1 MNFVTFLR
9 QFLFTLSI
17 FGRGSSLMRGSV
29 IKRMYAGFALIIVLF
44 AVTIAIMMG
53 GMNDIH
59 GKFETVSK
67 SSLPLVSLS
76 NQTSVEL
83 LSADKSF
90 KDFLTTEN
98 KQRMDEM
105 RQEFAKSQQR
115 FEGTLGQLEVA
126 SQIYPSLAEP
136 FSQLKELEQSYFTEA
151 KEAMDN
157 YEAMFAAQEE
167 VQKSSRRFQ
176 KLNTELSVGLKEY
189 VADQSSISVK
199 VMAKSY
205 FIKLKDAEVITSD
218 ALASSNPEFV
228 TQAVAKNRKA
238 VTHLNYAFRGLV
250 TQLPELKKAFGDSVD
265 QFTRDVGMRGGVL
278 DQHNNYLSARSAL
291 YNNIANLAT
300 KVDSSMSIL
309 EQFTTTATD
318 KLNESLTDAG
328 DIYSAGVTKA
338 IVIAVIVVLFAT
350 AIGYHI
356 AQSVREPLTR
366 ILKVLESLTEG
377 DMTQRIDNRYNNEF
391 SRVSGHIN
399 TLADSLHNI
408 LVKLNDASDNLAST
422 ASTNEQT
429 SSQAQSKLN
438 AQREQTA
445 TVATAMTEMSHSVQE
460 VAQSAQGSL
469 EMVQRVETASDQGR
483 NVMNSNIST
492 INQLETRLNESVSAV
507 SELQKMSGQI
517 GSILDVIR
525 NIAEQT
531 NLLALN
537 AAIEAARAGE
547 QGRGFAV
554 VADEVRVLA
563 SKTTQS
569 TTEIEAMISNLQ
581 SSSQSAN
588 QVIQSCMSDMEMSV
602 EQASKANSS
611 MEEIQALIIE
621 ISQMSTHISQAAA
634 EQSETSADIARNIED
649 INSIADESYHAMSS
663 IAQTSESLTQLAHQ
677 QNELVHRFKL

>member
-1 MNFVTFLR
+1 
-9 QFLFTLSI
+9 
-17 FGRGSSLMRGSV
+17 MRGSV
-29 IKRMYAGFALIIVLF
+29 IKRMYAGFGLIIILF

-59 GKFETVSK
+59 GKFQTVSE

-98 KQRMDEM
+98 KQRMDEL

-115 FEGTLGQLEVA
+115 FESTLEQLKSA
-126 SQIYPSLAEP
+126 SEIYPSLAEP
-136 FSQLKELEQSYFTEA
+136 FAELKTLEQSYFTEA
-151 KEAMDN
+151 IEAMDN
-157 YEAMFAAQEE
+157 YEAMFAAQDA

-176 KLNTELSVGLKEY
+176 KLNTELSIGLKEY
-189 VADQSSISVK
+189 VDDQSSISVK

-218 ALASSNPEFV
+218 ALASSNSDFV
-228 TQAVAKNRKA
+228 TKAVAKNRKA
-238 VTHLNYAFRGLV
+238 ISHLNDAFRGL
-250 TQLPELKKAFGDSVD
+250 TAQLPELKKAFGDSVE
-265 QFTRDVGMRGGVL
+265 QFTRDVGKRGGVL
-278 DQHNNYLSARSAL
+278 DQHNSYLTARSAL
-291 YNNIANLAT
+291 YANIANLT
-300 KVDSSMSIL
+300 SKVDATMAIL

-318 KLNESLTDAG
+318 KLNESLADAG

-338 IVIAVIVVLFAT
+338 MIIGVVVVLFAA

-356 AQSVREPLTR
+356 AHSVREPLTK
-366 ILKVLESLTEG
+366 ILDVLESLTEG
-377 DMTQRIDNRYNNEF
+377 DMTQRIDVRYKNEF

-399 TLADSLHNI
+399 SLADSLHNI
-408 LVKLNDASDNLAST
+408 LVKLNDASENLAST
-422 ASTNEQT
+422 AATNEQT
-429 SSQAQSKLN
+429 SSLAQRQLN
-438 AQREQTA
+438 SQREQTA
-445 TVATAMTEMSHSVQE
+445 NVATAMTEMSHSVQE
-460 VAQSAQGSL
+460 VAQNAQSSL
-469 EMVQRVETASDQGR
+469 EMVQRVESASEEGR
-483 NVMNSNIST
+483 NIMSGNIST
-492 INQLETRLNESVSAV
+492 INQLETRLHESVSAV
-507 SELQKMSGQI
+507 SELQKMSAQI

-537 AAIEAARAGE
+537 AAIEAARAGD

-563 SKTTQS
+563 SRTTES
-569 TTEIEAMISNLQ
+569 TTEIESMISNLQ

-588 QVIQSCMSDMEMSV
+588 HVIQSCMNDMEVSV

-634 EQSETSADIARNIED
+634 EQSETSADIARSIED
-649 INSIADESYHAMSS
+649 INNIADESYQAMSN

-677 QNELVHRFKL
+677 QNSLVHRFTL

>member
-1 MNFVTFLR
+1 
-9 QFLFTLSI
+9 
-17 FGRGSSLMRGSV
+17 MRGSV

-105 RQEFAKSQQR
+105 RQEFAKSQQT
-115 FEGTLGQLEVA
+115 FEATLSQLEVA
-126 SQIYPSLAEP
+126 SHIYPSLAEP

-176 KLNTELSVGLKEY
+176 QLNTELSVGLKEY

-228 TQAVAKNRKA
+228 TEAVAKNRKA

-250 TQLPELKKAFGDSVD
+250 TQLPELQKAFGESVE

-278 DQHNNYLSARSAL
+278 DQHNNYLSARAAL

-318 KLNESLTDAG
+318 KLNESLADAG

-377 DMTQRIDNRYNNEF
+377 DMTQRIENRHNNEF

-408 LVKLNDASDNLAST
+408 LVKLNDASENLAST

-429 SSQAQSKLN
+429 SSQAQGQLN
-438 AQREQTA
+438 SQREQTA
-445 TVATAMTEMSHSVQE
+445 NVATAMTEMSHSVQE

-507 SELQKMSGQI
+507 SELQRMSGQI

-581 SSSQSAN
+581 SSSQSAS

-634 EQSETSADIARNIED
+634 EQSETSADIARSIED
-649 INSIADESYHAMSS
+649 INSIADQSYHAMSS

>member
-1 MNFVTFLR
+1 
-9 QFLFTLSI
+9 
-17 FGRGSSLMRGSV
+17 
-29 IKRMYAGFALIIVLF
+29 MYAGFGLIIILF

-59 GKFETVSK
+59 GKFQTVSE

-98 KQRMDEM
+98 KQRMDEL

-115 FEGTLGQLEVA
+115 FESTLEQLKSA
-126 SQIYPSLAEP
+126 SEIYPSLAEP
-136 FSQLKELEQSYFTEA
+136 FAELKTLEQSYFTEA
-151 KEAMDN
+151 IEAMDN
-157 YEAMFAAQEE
+157 YEAMFAAQDA

-176 KLNTELSVGLKEY
+176 KLNTELSIGLKEY
-189 VADQSSISVK
+189 VDDQSSISVK

-218 ALASSNPEFV
+218 ALASSNSDFV
-228 TQAVAKNRKA
+228 TKAVAKNRKA
-238 VTHLNYAFRGLV
+238 ISHLNDAFRGL
-250 TQLPELKKAFGDSVD
+250 TAQLPELKKVFGDSVE
-265 QFTRDVGMRGGVL
+265 QFTRDVGKRGGVL
-278 DQHNNYLSARSAL
+278 DQHNSYLTARSAL
-291 YNNIANLAT
+291 YANIANLT
-300 KVDSSMSIL
+300 SKVDATMAIL

-318 KLNESLTDAG
+318 KLNESLADAG

-338 IVIAVIVVLFAT
+338 MIIGVVVVLFAA

-356 AQSVREPLTR
+356 AHSVREPLTK
-366 ILKVLESLTEG
+366 ILNVLESLTEG
-377 DMTQRIDNRYNNEF
+377 DMTQRIDVRYKNEF

-399 TLADSLHNI
+399 SLADSLHNI
-408 LVKLNDASDNLAST
+408 LVKLNDASENLAST
-422 ASTNEQT
+422 AATNEQT
-429 SSQAQSKLN
+429 SSLAQRQLN
-438 AQREQTA
+438 SQREQTA
-445 TVATAMTEMSHSVQE
+445 NVATAMTEMSHSVQE
-460 VAQSAQGSL
+460 VAQNAQSSL
-469 EMVQRVETASDQGR
+469 EMVQRVESASEEGR
-483 NVMNSNIST
+483 NIMSGNIST
-492 INQLETRLNESVSAV
+492 INQLETRLHESVSAV
-507 SELQKMSGQI
+507 SELQKMSAQI

-537 AAIEAARAGE
+537 AAIEAARAGD

-563 SKTTQS
+563 SRTTES
-569 TTEIEAMISNLQ
+569 TTEIESMISNLQ

-588 QVIQSCMSDMEMSV
+588 HVIQSCMNDMEESV

-634 EQSETSADIARNIED
+634 EQSETSADIARSIED
-649 INSIADESYHAMSS
+649 INNIADESYQAMSN
-663 IAQTSESLTQLAHQ
+663 IAQTSESLTHLAHQ
-677 QNELVHRFKL
+677 QNSLVHRFTL

>member
-1 MNFVTFLR
+1 
-9 QFLFTLSI
+9 
-17 FGRGSSLMRGSV
+17 MRGSV
-29 IKRMYAGFALIIVLF
+29 IKRMYAGFALIIILF

-105 RQEFAKSQQR
+105 RQEFAKSQQT
-115 FEGTLGQLEVA
+115 FEATLSQLEVA

-151 KEAMDN
+151 KEAMNN

-176 KLNTELSVGLKEY
+176 QLNTELSVGLKEY

-228 TQAVAKNRKA
+228 TEAVAKNRKA

-250 TQLPELKKAFGDSVD
+250 TQLPELQKAFGESVE

-278 DQHNNYLSARSAL
+278 DQHNNYLSARAAL

-318 KLNESLTDAG
+318 KLNESLADAG

-377 DMTQRIDNRYNNEF
+377 DMTQRIENRHNNEF

-408 LVKLNDASDNLAST
+408 LVKLNDASENLAST

-429 SSQAQSKLN
+429 SSQAQGQLN
-438 AQREQTA
+438 SQREQTA
-445 TVATAMTEMSHSVQE
+445 NVATAMTEMSHSVQE

-507 SELQKMSGQI
+507 SELQRMSGQI

-581 SSSQSAN
+581 SSSQSAS

-634 EQSETSADIARNIED
+634 EQSETSADIARSIED
-649 INSIADESYHAMSS
+649 INSIADQSYHAMSS

>member
-1 MNFVTFLR
+1 
-9 QFLFTLSI
+9 
-17 FGRGSSLMRGSV
+17 MRGSV
-29 IKRMYAGFALIIVLF
+29 IKRMYAGFGLIIILF
-44 AVTIAIMMG
+44 AVTIAIMMS

-59 GKFETVSK
+59 GKFQTVSE

-98 KQRMDEM
+98 KQRMDEL

-115 FEGTLGQLEVA
+115 FESTLEQLKSA
-126 SQIYPSLAEP
+126 SEIYPSLAEP
-136 FSQLKELEQSYFTEA
+136 FAELKTLEQSYFTEA
-151 KEAMDN
+151 IEAMDN
-157 YEAMFAAQEE
+157 YEAMFAAQDA

-176 KLNTELSVGLKEY
+176 KLNTELSIGLKEY
-189 VADQSSISVK
+189 VDDQSSISVK

-218 ALASSNPEFV
+218 ALASSNSDFV
-228 TQAVAKNRKA
+228 TKAVAKNRKA
-238 VTHLNYAFRGLV
+238 ISHLNDAFRGL
-250 TQLPELKKAFGDSVD
+250 TAQLPELKKVFGDSVE
-265 QFTRDVGMRGGVL
+265 QFTRDVGKRGGVL
-278 DQHNNYLSARSAL
+278 DQHNSYLTARSAL
-291 YNNIANLAT
+291 YANIANLT
-300 KVDSSMSIL
+300 SKVDATMAIL

-318 KLNESLTDAG
+318 KLNESLADAG
-328 DIYSAGVTKA
+328 DIYSEGVTKA
-338 IVIAVIVVLFAT
+338 MIIGVVVVLFAA

-356 AQSVREPLTR
+356 AHSVREPLTK
-366 ILKVLESLTEG
+366 ILSVLESLTEG
-377 DMTQRIDNRYNNEF
+377 DMTQRIDVRYKNEF

-399 TLADSLHNI
+399 SLADSLHNI
-408 LVKLNDASDNLAST
+408 LVKLNDASENLAST
-422 ASTNEQT
+422 AATNEQT
-429 SSQAQSKLN
+429 SSLAQRQLN
-438 AQREQTA
+438 SQREQTA
-445 TVATAMTEMSHSVQE
+445 NVATAMTEMSHSVQE
-460 VAQSAQGSL
+460 VAQNAQSSL
-469 EMVQRVETASDQGR
+469 EMVQRVESASEEGR
-483 NVMNSNIST
+483 NIMSGNIST
-492 INQLETRLNESVSAV
+492 INQLETRLHESVSAV
-507 SELQKMSGQI
+507 SELQKMSAQI

-537 AAIEAARAGE
+537 AAIEAARAGD

-563 SKTTQS
+563 SRTTES
-569 TTEIEAMISNLQ
+569 TTEIESMISNLQ

-588 QVIQSCMSDMEMSV
+588 HVIQSCMNDMEESV

-634 EQSETSADIARNIED
+634 EQSETSADIARSIED
-649 INSIADESYHAMSS
+649 INNIADESYQAMSN
-663 IAQTSESLTQLAHQ
+663 IAQTSESLTHLAHQ
-677 QNELVHRFKL
+677 QNSLVHRFTL

>member
-1 MNFVTFLR
+1 
-9 QFLFTLSI
+9 
-17 FGRGSSLMRGSV
+17 MRGSV
-29 IKRMYAGFALIIVLF
+29 IKRMYAGFGLIIILF
-44 AVTIAIMMG
+44 AVTIAIMMS

-59 GKFETVSK
+59 GKFQTVSE

-98 KQRMDEM
+98 KQRMDEL

-115 FEGTLGQLEVA
+115 FESTLEQLKSA
-126 SQIYPSLAEP
+126 SEIYPSLAEP
-136 FSQLKELEQSYFTEA
+136 FAELKTLEQSYFTEA
-151 KEAMDN
+151 IEAMDN
-157 YEAMFAAQEE
+157 YEAMFAAQDA

-176 KLNTELSVGLKEY
+176 KLNTELSIGLKEY
-189 VADQSSISVK
+189 VDDQSSISVK

-218 ALASSNPEFV
+218 ALASSNSDFV
-228 TQAVAKNRKA
+228 TNAVAKNRKA
-238 VTHLNYAFRGLV
+238 ISHLNDAFRGL
-250 TQLPELKKAFGDSVD
+250 TAQLPELKKVFGDSVE
-265 QFTRDVGMRGGVL
+265 QFTRDVGKRGGVL
-278 DQHNNYLSARSAL
+278 DQHNSYLTARSAL
-291 YNNIANLAT
+291 YANIANLT
-300 KVDSSMSIL
+300 SKVDATMAIL

-318 KLNESLTDAG
+318 KLNESLADAG

-338 IVIAVIVVLFAT
+338 IIIGVVVVLFAA

-356 AQSVREPLTR
+356 AHSVREPLTK
-366 ILKVLESLTEG
+366 ILNVLESLTEG
-377 DMTQRIDNRYNNEF
+377 DMTQRIDVRYKNEF

-399 TLADSLHNI
+399 SLADSLHNI
-408 LVKLNDASDNLAST
+408 LVKLNDASENLAST
-422 ASTNEQT
+422 AATNEQT
-429 SSQAQSKLN
+429 SSLAQRQLN
-438 AQREQTA
+438 SQREQTA
-445 TVATAMTEMSHSVQE
+445 NVATAMTEMSHSVQE
-460 VAQSAQGSL
+460 VAQNAQSSL
-469 EMVQRVETASDQGR
+469 EMVQRVESASEEGR
-483 NVMNSNIST
+483 NIMSGNIST
-492 INQLETRLNESVSAV
+492 INQLETRLHESVSAV
-507 SELQKMSGQI
+507 SELQKMSAQI

-537 AAIEAARAGE
+537 AAIEAARAGD

-563 SKTTQS
+563 SRTTES
-569 TTEIEAMISNLQ
+569 TTEIESMISNLQ

-588 QVIQSCMSDMEMSV
+588 HVIQSCMNDMEESV

-634 EQSETSADIARNIED
+634 EQSETSADIARSIED
-649 INSIADESYHAMSS
+649 INNIADESYQAMSN
-663 IAQTSESLTQLAHQ
+663 IAQTSESLTHLAHQ
-677 QNELVHRFKL
+677 QNSLVHRFTL